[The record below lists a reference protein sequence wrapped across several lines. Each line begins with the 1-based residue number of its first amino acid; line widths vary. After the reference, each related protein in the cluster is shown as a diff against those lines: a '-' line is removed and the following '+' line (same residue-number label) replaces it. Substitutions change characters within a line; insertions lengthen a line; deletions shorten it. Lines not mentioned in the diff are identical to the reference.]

1 MATEVQNHQE
11 ESVASLVGGIV
22 NDVQDLLKQQMR
34 LTRQEIETDL
44 RNAKAPASLL
54 AMGFAF
60 CLAGAFV
67 LCLMVAH
74 LIHWLGAPSGSDPS
88 YLPLWASYAIAAA
101 LFLIGGGGILLA
113 AKKKFEAIGTP
124 LRDTAQAL
132 KENLEWKTRTN
143 PS

>member
-1 MATEVQNHQE
+1 MATEVQNHADP
-11 ESVASLVGGIV
+11 SIASLVGGIV
-22 NDVQDLLKQQMR
+22 SDVQDLVKQQLR
-34 LTRQEIETDL
+34 LTRQEVETDL
-44 RNAKAPASLL
+44 RKSKEPVSLL
-54 AMGFAF
+54 AIGFAF

-67 LCLMVAH
+67 ACLMLAH
-74 LIHWLGAPSGSDPS
+74 LLHWLGAPAGTDPS
-88 YLPLWASYAIAAA
+88 YLPLWASYAIAGSV
-101 LFLIGGGGILLA
+101 FLIGGGAIVFA